1 MSEGL
6 LDTQGVFEILRMIIL
21 QTIDLFWVDHL
32 EMMEYL
38 RGSVNLRA
46 YGQRDPL
53 VEYKKDGLR
62 FFRDMEV
69 SIARQIAEFV
79 IALNLE
85 AVTSF
90 RAAPVQVEAKALS
103 DTSRGT
109 VSKKAEVGRNDPC
122 PCGSGKKYKK
132 CHGAAK

>member
-1 MSEGL
+1 M
-6 LDTQGVFEILRMIIL
+6 
-21 QTIDLFWVDHL
+21 
-32 EMMEYL
+32 
-38 RGSVNLRA
+38 
-46 YGQRDPL
+46 

-79 IALNLE
+79 IALDLE
-85 AVTSF
+85 AIASF
-90 RAAPVQVEAKALS
+90 KTAPIEVEAKAVA
-103 DTSRGT
+103 DTSRP
-109 VSKKAEVGRNDPC
+109 VASKKAEVGRNDPC